1 MKRRVEIY
9 VFAGLLV
16 TLAVVVYFRL
26 QSAVP
31 GIPGV
36 LASEGKF
43 KPLEVQEPQLR
54 LQLLEK
60 IQKLEYTGSHRN
72 IFVAAPPPPPQPVRP
87 VEKSSP
93 VLAGPPPPPP
103 LEVPAQF
110 FGYTSA
116 RRGGKRAA
124 FFTSGEDVL
133 IVPEGDTF
141 LSRFRLVHIGND
153 SADIEE
159 MSTGRH
165 TTLQMVQPPEQQVLN
180 SSVAVEK

>member
-1 MKRRVEIY
+1 MKRRLEIY
-9 VFAGLLV
+9 VFAGLVLV
-16 TLAVVVYFRL
+16 LAVVVYFRL
-26 QSAVP
+26 QSTVP

-72 IFVAAPPPPPQPVRP
+72 IFVAAPPPPPQPVRSA
-87 VEKSSP
+87 EKSSP
-93 VLAGPPPPPP
+93 GLAAGPPLPPP

-165 TTLQMVQPPEQQVLN
+165 TTLQLVQPPEQQ
-180 SSVAVEK
+180 AVN